1 MYMNVHV
8 YAGIFFYG
16 LCGFNTTGTINH
28 VQDLTTFSSIW
39 IFFFIR
45 TRHDD
50 DVFYCLYTCTVNL
63 YCCWRSNYPKKVGGL
78 GIVDHHSLEVD
89 VCFVD
94 IG

>member
-1 MYMNVHV
+1 MWFQHYRYNKPCTRLDNLQ
-8 YAGIFFYG
+8 FY
-16 LCGFNTTGTINH
+16 L
-28 VQDLTTFSSIW
+28 D
-39 IFFFIR
+39 FFFIR